1 MACCCRWASDDSAE
15 RMIAWLDS
23 GDAFPPATDALTDPN
38 GLLCAGL
45 ELTADRVLDAYGQ
58 GIFPWYSEGQP
69 VLWWSPDPRMVL
81 RPQDFRL
88 HRSLR
93 KTLRNTVY
101 EVRVD
106 SSFEAVMHACA
117 ELRPD
122 QDGTW
127 ISEAIIAAYTQ
138 LHKRGLAHSVET
150 WVDEELVGGLYGI
163 ALGRVFFG
171 ESMFMRRTDAS
182 KIAFAHL
189 VEQLRRW
196 QFELVD
202 CQQRTDHLASLGAA
216 PIRRAEFLQRLQRL
230 VNSPADVSLQGRWQF
245 DADLGASL
253 TATAKTAEAN
263 GGLANAAVL
272 NHQ

>member
-1 MACCCRWASDDSAE
+1 
-15 RMIAWLDS
+15 MIEWLDS
-23 GDAFPPATDALTDPN
+23 GDAFPPPAMALADPN

-45 ELTADRVLDAYGQ
+45 ELTAERVLDAYRQ

-93 KTLRNTVY
+93 KTLRHTDY

-106 SSFEAVMHACA
+106 TSFADVMQACA
-117 ELRPD
+117 EPRPE

-127 ISEAIIAAYTQ
+127 IGEAIVAAYTE
-138 LHKRGLAHSVET
+138 LHRRGVAHSVET
-150 WVDEELVGGLYGI
+150 WAGGELVGGLYGI

-189 VEQLRRW
+189 MVQLGRW
-196 QFELVD
+196 RFELVD
-202 CQQRTDHLASLGAA
+202 CQQKTEHLASLGAA
-216 PIRRAEFLQRLQRL
+216 PIPREDFLQRLQRL
-230 VNSPADVSLQGRWQF
+230 VNSAAAVPSHGRWQF
-245 DADLGASL
+245 DADLAAQL
-253 TATAKTAEAN
+253 AATA
-263 GGLANAAVL
+263 AAGDGAGKAVVL
-272 NHQ
+272 NPQ

>member
-1 MACCCRWASDDSAE
+1 
-15 RMIAWLDS
+15 MIAWLDS
-23 GDAFPPATDALTDPN
+23 GDPFPPVTEALSDPN

-45 ELTADRVLDAYGQ
+45 ELSAERVHDAYRQ

-88 HRSLR
+88 HRSLK
-93 KTLRNTVY
+93 KTLRNSAY

-106 SSFEAVMHACA
+106 TCFADVMRACA
-117 ELRPD
+117 EPRPD

-127 ISEAIIAAYTQ
+127 ISEAIVAAYSE
-138 LHKRGLAHSVET
+138 LHRQGLAHSVET
-150 WVDEELVGGLYGI
+150 WIDGELAGGLYGI

-182 KIAFAHL
+182 KIAFAAL
-189 VEQLRRW
+189 MEQLQRW

-202 CQQRTDHLASLGAA
+202 CQQQTQHLASLGAA
-216 PIRRAEFLQRLQRL
+216 PIGRGDFLQRLHRL
-230 VNSPADVSLQGRWQF
+230 VNSPAGVPLRGRWQF
-245 DADLGASL
+245 DSDLGTGIALPDAPAPTVGGASSG
-253 TATAKTAEAN
+253 K
-263 GGLANAAVL
+263 AADQL
-272 NHQ
+272 

>member
-1 MACCCRWASDDSAE
+1 
-15 RMIAWLDS
+15 
-23 GDAFPPATDALTDPN
+23 
-38 GLLCAGL
+38 
-45 ELTADRVLDAYGQ
+45 
-58 GIFPWYSEGQP
+58 
-69 VLWWSPDPRMVL
+69 MVL
-81 RPQDFRL
+81 RPEDFRL

-106 SSFEAVMHACA
+106 SSFEAVMRACA

-150 WVDEELVGGLYGI
+150 WVDGELVGGLYGI
-163 ALGRVFFG
+163 AARRVFFG
-171 ESMFMRRTDAS
+171 ESMFTRAPTRQRSPSPT
-182 KIAFAHL
+182 L

-202 CQQRTDHLASLGAA
+202 CQQKTEHLASLGAA
-216 PIRRAEFLQRLQRL
+216 PIRRGNFC
-230 VNSPADVSLQGRWQF
+230 
-245 DADLGASL
+245 
-253 TATAKTAEAN
+253 N
-263 GGLANAAVL
+263 GCSGW
-272 NHQ
+272 